1 MKSVFENV
9 FLIKKVV
16 KNLLVEIYQYSQ
28 FFNNFFFLTF
38 HMLNIDNFHYC
49 V

>member
-1 MKSVFENV
+1 MKSVFENNV

-28 FFNNFFFLTF
+28 FFNNFFS
-38 HMLNIDNFHYC
+38 
-49 V
+49 